1 MIADGALNNNSCSG
15 VLNSQI
21 RNTANPKCDTAE
33 SRNAAYTLLC
43 QLSKDNAENTKI
55 LVDQLIQL
63 HLKYDESLINEKFE
77 FEPPIE
83 RRDPSSNFVGLKN
96 AGATCYMNSVIQI
109 LNTFFSLQV
118 LGVDF
123 ENDLP
128 SNEEVTTSIEDTV
141 FGQLQNVF
149 GHLLESKLKY
159 YVPEKFWRCFRLFG
173 QPVNVR
179 EQQDAF
185 EFFTQIVDQVDE
197 YLMAHKKPKIF
208 SKKFEGVFSDQKICQ
223 GCPHRYE
230 REQTFMALNLTVKSN
245 DLQESLDQFVK
256 GELLEG
262 ENAYYCETCDEKR
275 NTIKRMCIQS
285 LPQTLVIQLKRF
297 HYDWETNRAVKF
309 DDFFKFPWTLEMGP
323 YTAEGIRRAERE
335 GQRTE
340 PDEGGPVDNSNARK
354 KGDINIESNEKKTPR
369 KLSFSKTFLKDHAD
383 ISHPYE
389 LVGIVVHSGQA
400 NAGHYY
406 SYIKERRISGM
417 SNNLT
422 NRTGHHGNSTN
433 SAKYGRWYKFNDT
446 TVEEFEMTEE
456 NLAAECFGGT
466 YKAKKV
472 SSNLPE
478 ERQRYWNA
486 YMLFY
491 EAIEKP
497 GSRTPSKKSVSTSH
511 SLVHSK
517 FNTAHFQAHSP
528 KLAGSWAG
536 NTSAVGSN
544 IFFQSQRKTSTPSG
558 ATSSMVYGTRS
569 SNQPSSPMMIV
580 SPTRTSEPPTGTGAR
595 ESLSQL
601 SDLLEKG
608 DKTALFQMN
617 RMPANIEREI
627 NEENLRFL
635 QNRDV
640 YCDDYYKFVIELVST
655 NLNSAPANGLS
666 LGVRQMAMGG
676 RTGAISSKLS
686 EDHGRLR
693 LESVRLATNFLLN
706 SYVHVKKRQKMVM
719 SDILQNIETVI
730 EKDKSACEWLV
741 NFLAADESSLQFLRL
756 YLVECSFREVR
767 EIFAKLIERALF
779 YFARHNAGDTQ
790 TDDVNRILAT
800 IINLLE
806 KDVGNHSKNSAQFF
820 WVLAKFAQ
828 MVS

>member
-1 MIADGALNNNSCSG
+1 VRGLLVSRLIAFNKSLFRLIADGALNNNSCSG

-262 ENAYYCETCDEKR
+262 DNAY
-275 NTIKRMCIQS
+275 
-285 LPQTLVIQLKRF
+285 
-297 HYDWETNRAVKF
+297 
-309 DDFFKFPWTLEMGP
+309 
-323 YTAEGIRRAERE
+323 
-335 GQRTE
+335 
-340 PDEGGPVDNSNARK
+340 
-354 KGDINIESNEKKTPR
+354 
-369 KLSFSKTFLKDHAD
+369 
-383 ISHPYE
+383 
-389 LVGIVVHSGQA
+389 
-400 NAGHYY
+400 
-406 SYIKERRISGM
+406 
-417 SNNLT
+417 
-422 NRTGHHGNSTN
+422 
-433 SAKYGRWYKFNDT
+433 
-446 TVEEFEMTEE
+446 
-456 NLAAECFGGT
+456 
-466 YKAKKV
+466 
-472 SSNLPE
+472 
-478 ERQRYWNA
+478 
-486 YMLFY
+486 
-491 EAIEKP
+491 
-497 GSRTPSKKSVSTSH
+497 
-511 SLVHSK
+511 
-517 FNTAHFQAHSP
+517 
-528 KLAGSWAG
+528 
-536 NTSAVGSN
+536 
-544 IFFQSQRKTSTPSG
+544 
-558 ATSSMVYGTRS
+558 
-569 SNQPSSPMMIV
+569 
-580 SPTRTSEPPTGTGAR
+580 
-595 ESLSQL
+595 
-601 SDLLEKG
+601 
-608 DKTALFQMN
+608 
-617 RMPANIEREI
+617 
-627 NEENLRFL
+627 
-635 QNRDV
+635 
-640 YCDDYYKFVIELVST
+640 
-655 NLNSAPANGLS
+655 
-666 LGVRQMAMGG
+666 
-676 RTGAISSKLS
+676 
-686 EDHGRLR
+686 
-693 LESVRLATNFLLN
+693 
-706 SYVHVKKRQKMVM
+706 
-719 SDILQNIETVI
+719 
-730 EKDKSACEWLV
+730 
-741 NFLAADESSLQFLRL
+741 
-756 YLVECSFREVR
+756 
-767 EIFAKLIERALF
+767 
-779 YFARHNAGDTQ
+779 
-790 TDDVNRILAT
+790 
-800 IINLLE
+800 
-806 KDVGNHSKNSAQFF
+806 
-820 WVLAKFAQ
+820 
-828 MVS
+828 